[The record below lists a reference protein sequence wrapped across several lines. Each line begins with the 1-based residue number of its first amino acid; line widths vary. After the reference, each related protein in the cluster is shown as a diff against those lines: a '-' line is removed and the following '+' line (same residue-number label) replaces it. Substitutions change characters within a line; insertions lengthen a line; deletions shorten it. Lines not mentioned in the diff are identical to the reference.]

1 MKLKLRTL
9 RKLVREALSE
19 QAWVPGRYY
28 PSTNEPLSGD
38 EQDKLNQPSGMFSD
52 FDELDEVDT
61 DPSNNPGRPAD
72 AHDYIGM
79 RPKSTYALAHPSLDG
94 GAGATGAAPG
104 ETPGVTGGV
113 AADAGTE
120 PTED

>member
-9 RKLVREALSE
+9 RKLVREAMSE

-28 PSTNEPLSGD
+28 PATNEPLSGD
-38 EQDKLNQPSGMFSD
+38 EQDKLNQPGGMFS
-52 FDELDEVDT
+52 DELDEVDT

-72 AHDYIGM
+72 AHEYVGM
-79 RPKSTYALAHPSLDG
+79 RPKATYALAHPSLDG
-94 GAGATGAAPG
+94 GGAAAPG
-104 ETPGVTGGV
+104 DAPAGSGEV
-113 AADAGTE
+113 APDAGTE